1 MNNQDEIKNEYHKLL
16 KTLNRTN
23 KFKDEKTGL
32 CFSVQLLKDQ
42 ANYLMAT
49 TNNERFLNFG
59 RIDQQFRLY
68 IDPHLEFQ
76 KFAEYIRQ
84 PISKVASFGEINSAV
99 RLVIHR
105 LFSV

>member
-1 MNNQDEIKNEYHKLL
+1 MNNKDEIKNEYHKLL

-23 KFKDEKTGL
+23 KLKDEKTEL
-32 CFSVQLLKDQ
+32 SFSVKLLKDET
-42 ANYLMAT
+42 NYLMAT
-49 TNNERFLNFG
+49 TNNEKFLNFG
-59 RIDQQFRLY
+59 KIDKRFRLH

-76 KFAEYIRQ
+76 KFAKYIQQ
-84 PISKVASFGEINSAV
+84 PISEISSFDEINSAV